1 MNMKGSISQRQS
13 QLINGKKLL
22 KYIGIAFLAIASIV
36 LFLFAAV
43 CKVGKYNLKN
53 QAVTA
58 SCEDLDS
65 DNYRTEPV
73 QTIAYA
79 GKNYQYNEELCVIL
93 CMGIDTEND
102 MRKEGSA
109 SGQGGQSDANFLVV
123 LDEKQKRISIIAI
136 PRDTMT
142 KIDIYDVTGG
152 YVDSIEEHLALQYT
166 YGNGGSESC
175 EMMERAVSGL
185 MNGMPVNGYV
195 SFNLNAIELLNGMA
209 GGVNV
214 TLEDDFAGYQAGET
228 IWLDNELAYQFIR
241 ERDCDEEY
249 SADARL
255 SRQKQYLISFVEKVL
270 ASTKQDIRQPFRM
283 YCAVSDYLITDLT
296 MDEMLSLAVLGAKC
310 EFSEAYFYRVPG
322 EQQPGEYYEEYQV
335 DRQALY
341 ELILQVFYLEES

>member
-1 MNMKGSISQRQS
+1 MSGSISRRQS
-13 QLINGKKLL
+13 KSINGKKIA
-22 KYIGIAFLAIASIV
+22 KCIGITFLV
-36 LFLFAAV
+36 LVVILVLLFAAV
-43 CKVGKYNLKN
+43 CEVGKYKLKN

-58 SCEDLDS
+58 SHEDLGS
-65 DNYRTEPV
+65 DNSWVEPMQTVEYEGKHYR
-73 QTIAYA
+73 
-79 GKNYQYNEELCVIL
+79 YNEDLYVIL

-102 MRKEGSA
+102 MREEGSVT
-109 SGQGGQSDANFLVV
+109 GQGGQSDANFLVV
-123 LDEKQKRISIIAI
+123 IDEKQKRISIIAI

-142 KIDIYDVTGG
+142 EIDIYDVVGG
-152 YVDSIEEHLALQYT
+152 YVDSIEEHLALQYA

-185 MNGMPVNGYV
+185 MYGMPVNGYV

-214 TLEDDFAGYQAGET
+214 TLEDDFAGYQEGET

-270 ASTKQDIRQPFRM
+270 VSTKQDIRQPFRM

-296 MDEMLSLAVLGAKC
+296 MDEMIPLAVLGAKC
-310 EFSEAYFYRVPG
+310 EFSEACFYRVPG
-322 EQQPGEYYEEYQV
+322 EKQPGEYYEEYQV

-341 ELILQVFYLEES
+341 ELIIQVFYLEES